1 MDQED
6 RVRNVS
12 QWLEEGSPLSIFI
25 NAYPHSAPQL
35 EGRESSWTDPG
46 MDISL
51 EKIVESLA
59 STYLAAN
66 LNFKTV
72 PLKEFMDGFE
82 KKILL
87 ACLRLTHGHQKN
99 AAAVLRLKPTALL
112 AKMRKYG
119 IRSQRE
125 KSPVALVSTN
135 PGETA

>member
-1 MDQED
+1 MNQED
-6 RVRNVS
+6 RVKNVS
-12 QWLEEGSPLSIFI
+12 QWLDEGSPLSIFI
-25 NAYPHSAPQL
+25 NAYPHVPHQPID
-35 EGRESSWTDPG
+35 RETPWTDPG

-87 ACLRLTHGHQKN
+87 ACLCLTHGHQKN

-112 AKMRKYG
+112 AKMRKHG
-119 IRSQRE
+119 IRTHRE
-125 KSPVALVSTN
+125 KLPEPLVSST
-135 PGETA
+135 PEKTA